1 MSANR
6 SQGLVRLLVLM
17 TVATGL
23 VDAVSYLALGRVFVA
38 NMTGNIVFL
47 GFAWAGERSLS
58 AVASLTAL
66 AAFLVGA
73 FAGGRLAA
81 RRGGHRGRHLA
92 AGSAITLVLLAVALV
107 VAVLIPQ
114 PYGGVGV
121 GKYALLVLLAVA
133 MGVQNATARSLGVPD
148 ATTTV
153 LTMTLTGLVAD
164 VQLPEGANPR
174 MGRRI
179 GSVLAMLLGAGV
191 GAVLVLRADPAW
203 AVAGAT
209 ALMSAVAAATAR
221 MARGTSAEDWRA
233 EPARPSHLSR

>member
-38 NMTGNIVFL
+38 NMTGNVVFL

-114 PYGGVGV
+114 PYAGV
-121 GKYALLVLLAVA
+121 GKYALLVPLAVA

-179 GSVLAMLLGAGV
+179 GSVLAMLLSAGV

-209 ALMSAVAAATAR
+209 ALMCAVAAATAR

-233 EPARPSHLSR
+233 EPARPSHMSR